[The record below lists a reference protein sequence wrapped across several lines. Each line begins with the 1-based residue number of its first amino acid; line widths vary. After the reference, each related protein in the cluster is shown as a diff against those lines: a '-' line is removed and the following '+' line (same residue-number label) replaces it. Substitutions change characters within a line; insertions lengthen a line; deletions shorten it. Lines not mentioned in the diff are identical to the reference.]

1 MDTRKRQLAL
11 QRAARA
17 TLPGHGLTT
26 AVSAMPAAPAV
37 LPNPA
42 CVPGAGRSCRHA
54 LTDVDLNA
62 ALHAYEQTVR
72 GRFESIEDVLRT
84 LSAWQH
90 ERDFVERAQALA
102 RQRLDFEWPLAA
114 LENAWVA
121 GLDMAALHAHAMF
134 ETIRRCVA
142 LDAQDGASWRARLPV
157 QAEQLRACGVHTLDV
172 SPCADGRLQGLLPF
186 VLRTAPHDH
195 VVVKAYAG
203 ALFDVELDVQDWTQR
218 ELERLTGLI
227 EGGQALDYL
236 KVAVYHFSSSHPQHE
251 GCAAHGSHDARAVAA
266 AIERLHALR
275 AAVDNT
281 FGDGAAPLVMLIG
294 VDTDLDAIRI
304 HLPDARGQ
312 VHAER
317 FLDAATLYRET
328 LGLDAAT
335 ARRRLHEAVAA
346 HARDLGGVLARQPGD
361 DGLVRLAALWL
372 QANLSQI
379 EYVIEHHGGRYA
391 VIGHDEFFVCVGDAL
406 PPLQLRN
413 QYYHAHLD
421 TVEEGTADLDVG
433 VKIFTGLNLRR
444 GLALPVLVHFT
455 YSSRVPG
462 ARQRAVARGQRVL
475 AAIRARYRH
484 WDERGLLHGRVA
496 VSDRHGREVVA
507 LVDEPAPAAGGHGH
521 DSMTRG

>member
-11 QRAARA
+11 QRRAAMLPAGRA
-17 TLPGHGLTT
+17 GSAPQPVPT
-26 AVSAMPAAPAV
+26 ARVHAPR

-42 CVPGAGRSCRHA
+42 CEPLPGCGCRHA
-54 LTDVDLNA
+54 LVDAELNA

-84 LSAWQH
+84 LSARQH
-90 ERDFVERAQALA
+90 DRDFVEQAQALA
-102 RQRLDFEWPLAA
+102 RQRLDLEWPLAA

-121 GLDMAALHAHAMF
+121 GVDMAALHAHALF
-134 ETIRRCVA
+134 ATIERCVRLA
-142 LDAQDGASWRARLPV
+142 PQDSAAWRARLPV
-157 QAEQLRACGVHTLDV
+157 QPETLRACGVHTLDV

-186 VLRTAPHDH
+186 VLRTVPADG

-203 ALFDVELDVQDWTQR
+203 ALFDVELDVTDWTQR
-218 ELERLTGLI
+218 ELERITGLI
-227 EGGQALDYL
+227 EGGASLDYL
-236 KVAVYHFSSSHPQHE
+236 KVAVYHFSSSQPTHE
-251 GCAAHGSHDARAVAA
+251 GCAAHGSCDAQAIAA
-266 AIERLHALR
+266 AIQRLQALR
-275 AAVDNT
+275 SAIDNT

-312 VHAER
+312 LHAER

-328 LGLDAAT
+328 LGMDAAN
-335 ARRRLHEAVAA
+335 ARQHIEAAVAA
-346 HARDLGGVLARQPGD
+346 HVRDLGGVLCRAGDAPG
-361 DGLVRLAALWL
+361 LPRLAALWL

-391 VIGHDEFFVCVGDAL
+391 VIGHDEAFVCVGDAL

-421 TVEEGTADLDVG
+421 TVEEGAADLDVG

-455 YSSRVPG
+455 YSSRVPL
-462 ARQRAVARGQRVL
+462 ARRRAIERARRVV
-475 AAIRARYRH
+475 AAIRARYPQ
-484 WDERGLLHGRVA
+484 WEQRGLLHCRVA
-496 VSDRHGREVVA
+496 VTDRYGRETVA
-507 LVDEPAPAAGGHGH
+507 LVDDEPPVPSGGH
-521 DSMTRG
+521 

>member
-26 AVSAMPAAPAV
+26 AVSAMPAAPAA

-42 CVPGAGRSCRHA
+42 CVPGPGRSCRHA
-54 LTDVDLNA
+54 LTDTDLNA

-142 LDAQDGASWRARLPV
+142 LAPQDGAAWRARLPV
-157 QAEQLRACGVHTLDV
+157 QPEQLRACGVHTLDV

-281 FGDGAAPLVMLIG
+281 FGDGAAPLVMLMG

-328 LGLDAAT
+328 LGLDADT
-335 ARRRLHEAVAA
+335 ARRCLHEAVAA

-507 LVDEPAPAAGGHGH
+507 LIDEPAPVAGGH
-521 DSMTRG
+521 

>member
-17 TLPGHGLTT
+17 TLPRHGLH
-26 AVSAMPAAPAV
+26 APAARVVPQAQAP

-54 LTDVDLNA
+54 LTDVALNA

-72 GRFESIEDVLRT
+72 GRFDAIEDVLRT

-102 RQRLDFEWPLAA
+102 QQRLDFEWPLSA

-121 GLDMAALHAHAMF
+121 GVDMAALHAHAMF

-142 LDAQDGASWRARLPV
+142 LAEQDGAPWRSRLPV
-157 QAEQLRACGVHTLDV
+157 QPQVLRACGVHTLDV
-172 SPCADGRLQGLLPF
+172 SPCADGRLQGVLPF
-186 VLRTAPHDH
+186 VLRTVPAEA

-218 ELERLTGLI
+218 ELERLSGLMD
-227 EGGQALDYL
+227 EGQTLDYL
-236 KVAVYHFSSSHPQHE
+236 KVAIYHFCSSQPRHE
-251 GCAAHGSHDARAVAA
+251 GCAAHGSDDARAVAG
-266 AIERLHALR
+266 AIERLQALR
-275 AAVDNT
+275 VAVDNT

-312 VHAER
+312 LHADR

-328 LGLDAAT
+328 LGMAAAD
-335 ARRRLHEAVAA
+335 ARRHLHEAVAA
-346 HARDLGGVLARQPGD
+346 HVRELGGVLGRMPGD
-361 DGLVRLAALWL
+361 DGLARLAQIWL
-372 QANLSQI
+372 EANLSQI
-379 EYVIEHHGGRYA
+379 EFVIEHHGGRYA
-391 VIGHDEFFVCVGDAL
+391 VVGHDEHFVCVGDAL

-462 ARQRAVARGQRVL
+462 ARERAVARGQRVL

-496 VSDRHGREVVA
+496 VSDRHGRETVA
-507 LVDEPAPAAGGHGH
+507 LIDAPAAVAGH
-521 DSMTRG
+521 

>member
-17 TLPGHGLTT
+17 TLPGHGFTT

-142 LDAQDGASWRARLPV
+142 LAAQDGAAWRARLPV
-157 QAEQLRACGVHTLDV
+157 QPEQLRACGVHTLDV

-281 FGDGAAPLVMLIG
+281 FGDGAAPLVMLMG

-507 LVDEPAPAAGGHGH
+507 LVDEPAPAAGGH
-521 DSMTRG
+521 